1 MDNLRQLIYASLC
14 SALMIAGAHLKIPI
28 GPVPIV
34 LTNFIV
40 MLAGLILCMKW
51 GLASVGIYLLMGIV
65 GLPVFA
71 GGSGLAYVFGPTG
84 GYLLA
89 FLPAVVIFGLISS
102 GKKRLIWRDAAALVC
117 GSIAIYII
125 GVPWLKV
132 AAGLT
137 WESAVS
143 VGMLPFLF
151 GDAVK
156 IAAATATV
164 SILRKAYPELLLRP
178 EITNQHP

>member
-34 LTNFIV
+34 LTNFVV
-40 MLAGLILCMKW
+40 MLAGLILGAKW
-51 GLASVGIYLLMGIV
+51 GLASVGIYLLLGIV

-89 FLPAVVIFGLISS
+89 FLPAVAIFGLISS
-102 GKKRLIWRDAAALVC
+102 GKKRLLWRDAAALVC
-117 GSIAIYII
+117 GSILIYMI

-132 AAGLT
+132 AAELT
-137 WESAVS
+137 WESAIS
-143 VGMLPFLF
+143 AGMLPFLL
-151 GDAVK
+151 GDAAK
-156 IAAATATV
+156 IVAAVATV
-164 SILRKAYPELLLRP
+164 AIIGRIYPELLLRP
-178 EITNQHP
+178 GFTNQQP

>member
-1 MDNLRQLIYASLC
+1 
-14 SALMIAGAHLKIPI
+14 MIAGAYLKIPI

-34 LTNFIV
+34 LTNFVV
-40 MLAGLILCMKW
+40 MLAGLILGAKW
-51 GLASVGIYLLMGIV
+51 GLASVGVYLLLGIV

-71 GGSGLAYVFGPTG
+71 GGSGLAYVLGPTG

-89 FLPAVVIFGLISS
+89 FLPAVAIFGVISS
-102 GKKRLIWRDAAALVC
+102 GRKSVLWRDAAALIC
-117 GSIAIYII
+117 GSVAIYMI

-132 AAGLT
+132 AARLT

-164 SILRKAYPELLLRP
+164 AILRKAYPELLLRP
-178 EITNQHP
+178 ETASQHP